1 MQNGIKMRSEIRDQR
16 SEIRDQRKTYIDFLR
31 IIAAFSV
38 IFFHISNQDELTT
51 DVNLLKIFHIFET
64 RLYVGVPLFVMIS
77 GVLFLNPERNYNIK
91 KLYGKH
97 IKRMSIAFLLWSP
110 FYALTSCAF
119 KSTELKDILTRIV
132 TGHVHLWFLF
142 MIIGLYMIVPF
153 LLGYTGYF
161 VLGYALDQVEISRKF
176 EAVIYFAGLVSIIFF
191 GTTYGA
197 FSLNSVIICS
207 AIFILCKKHFPTGIK
222 SAGILKFISCHCFG
236 IYLSHSLFIGILKY
250 FGITSLRFN
259 LYISIPTIAILV
271 FIISFLFSVICKKI
285 PVLKNIIP

>member
-1 MQNGIKMRSEIRDQR
+1 M
-16 SEIRDQRKTYIDFLR
+16 
-31 IIAAFSV
+31 
-38 IFFHISNQDELTT
+38 
-51 DVNLLKIFHIFET
+51 FET

-77 GVLFLNPERNYNIK
+77 GVLFLDPERNYNLK
-91 KLYGKH
+91 KLYSKN

-110 FYALTSCAF
+110 FYGLTSCVF
-119 KSTELKDILTRIV
+119 KSAELKDILIRIV

-153 LLGYTGYF
+153 LREITKSKFMRNYFLLLALIFASVIPQSISIIAEHSPEISEILRTVLNKFYFHFVLGYTGYF

-197 FSLNSVIICS
+197 FSLNSVIICV
-207 AIFILCKKHFPTGIK
+207 AIFILCKKHFPKGIK
-222 SAGILKFISCHCFG
+222 SAQILKFISGYCFG
-236 IYLSHSLFIGILKY
+236 IYLSHPLFIGILKY

-271 FIISFLFSVICKKI
+271 FIISFVFSVICKKI
-285 PVLKNIIP
+285 PVLENIIP